1 MSCALGWAC
10 WKTYVGRPETDV
22 PRQAAMRALGIGLSY
37 AGHGEDALTVKEAEL
52 SMRRRLGASEES
64 ILVTQGNLAYAYQ
77 VHGRNDEALR
87 MRRDVYSGRSKLL
100 GDEHLETIKAAYNY
114 AGHLAELRR
123 FREAKILFRKVIPV
137 ARRVLGEHNITVF
150 RMRWVYAQT
159 LYMDDDATP
168 TDRREGITTLEET
181 ERTARRVL
189 GGSHPLTSAIEG
201 DLKNVRA
208 HARETPSPPP
218 GSA

>member
-1 MSCALGWAC
+1 
-10 WKTYVGRPETDV
+10 
-22 PRQAAMRALGIGLSY
+22 
-37 AGHGEDALTVKEAEL
+37 
-52 SMRRRLGASEES
+52 MRRFGASEES

-87 MRRDVYSGRSKLL
+87 MRRDVYSGRLKLL
-100 GDEHLETIKAAYNY
+100 GEEHLSTITAAYNY

-189 GGSHPLTSAIEG
+189 GGSHPLVAEMQKSLRDVQAA
-201 DLKNVRA
+201 VRDVQA
-208 HARETPSPPP
+208 ALRARETQQPPRAFAPGWLDGPS
-218 GSA
+218 